1 MANPPDTSPKI
12 SPSEHINNMSRYI
25 KTGEEIA
32 SNIDNRGPLVL
43 TKNGK
48 LQSDILEAYWEHGF
62 YIFENVIDEQEI
74 KELRGDANNM
84 IERAPAEPGGL
95 YDAKGR
101 KALGRDFA
109 REPYTFIKPLSDPW
123 GGTALLNGRH
133 PTKMNEPIPEKDA
146 PEHIVHLMYGMCE
159 AMPAGLRVYGHPK
172 LLAVAQSIN
181 GEDFVPYNDAIFV
194 KQPGLGGSVS
204 WHQDGVTHWESPNW
218 NEGIHGFN
226 FQVQLYPTTPANSL
240 WIVPGSH
247 KEGKIDIKKLMSN
260 NKGSDQLPGAMP
272 LVCNPGSVTL
282 VNRQMLHGS
291 FANTS
296 PDIRISI
303 TFGFHRKTS
312 VLGQKAALSMNGS
325 NTVYD
330 EKRIFERSAVIQV
343 AIDARH
349 QHFNDEPTFT
359 YKPFIG
365 LEDKHRFSEE
375 TFNKVIKDYNTR
387 DLAI

>member
-1 MANPPDTSPKI
+1 M
-12 SPSEHINNMSRYI
+12 
-25 KTGEEIA
+25 
-32 SNIDNRGPLVL
+32 
-43 TKNGK
+43 
-48 LQSDILEAYWEHGF
+48 
-62 YIFENVIDEQEI
+62 
-74 KELRGDANNM
+74 
-84 IERAPAEPGGL
+84 
-95 YDAKGR
+95 
-101 KALGRDFA
+101 
-109 REPYTFIKPLSDPW
+109 
-123 GGTALLNGRH
+123 
-133 PTKMNEPIPEKDA
+133 
-146 PEHIVHLMYGMCE
+146 
-159 AMPAGLRVYGHPK
+159 
-172 LLAVAQSIN
+172 
-181 GEDFVPYNDAIFV
+181 
-194 KQPGLGGSVS
+194 
-204 WHQDGVTHWESPNW
+204 THWESSNW

-272 LVCNPGSVTL
+272 LVCSPGSVTL

-343 AIDARH
+343 AIDARN
-349 QHFNDEPTFT
+349 QHFNDEPAFT
-359 YKPFIG
+359 YKPFVG
-365 LEDKHRFSEE
+365 LEDKHRFSKE
-375 TFNKVIKDYNTR
+375 TFNKIIKDYNTR